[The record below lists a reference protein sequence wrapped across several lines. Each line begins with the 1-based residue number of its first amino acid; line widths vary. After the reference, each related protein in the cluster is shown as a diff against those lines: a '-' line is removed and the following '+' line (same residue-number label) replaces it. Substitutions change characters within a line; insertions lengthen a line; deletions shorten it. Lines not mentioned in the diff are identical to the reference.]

1 MGGETDNRNG
11 KKVEARE
18 RRPDFVYVYR
28 ELLYCYGRM
37 IGTRGIAV
45 WSYVK
50 IHQYGGEVWKELVG
64 YAWTSQ
70 SRMCADLG
78 LKDART
84 IRGVIQT
91 LEQAGLLTRVKAADL
106 FGTDDL
112 IRLRQQAQG
121 GERLYL
127 QPASILLVAHDPL
140 PREEFVRWNAG
151 RECATCGHARG
162 CKAFHEYTRQE
173 TPGQKSAS
181 SESGAFFAP
190 LASAGGPSGAFFAPP
205 SAEATAQGGA
215 FFAPNPW
222 KEGKEKERKTT
233 TGAAAVVLVDPS
245 AEEDMGQPVAPSQE
259 HLNNPADLLA
269 VLDHFAD
276 RVAERWPTATDR
288 QGQPLARVVRD
299 RYEGPR
305 ALLTAAVS
313 PAAVSRAPAEL
324 VEELSILACVLRF
337 HGPTALER
345 AVDRALAQSGKGP
358 ARRLAYI
365 WPEVPGAR
373 QVRAALNC
381 NLREG
386 GRLPDGGGY
395 RDARRL
401 LILLN
406 RFDVGPPLLQRFVQL
421 CGEVGIGAVRSAL
434 GRALQDGRPFVAL
447 AYLREAVRRQREAGG
462 TGREIAPDGPGQP
475 AGPPA
480 AAPAGPTPAG
490 AGGAGVPGKT
500 PMGGPLDGLAASGG
514 PDREPTAPPGNGDG
528 AGMETPAAAP
538 SPADLIILPGVA
550 ESAGETVVPP
560 GTPLD
565 GEPSCRAWTGG
576 RLPERE
582 LVRYWLREYGIV
594 GPPLE
599 ELPGRVRLAQVRAW
613 MLYLDHQEKLD
624 DTKRRGILVNRLR
637 AGDEP
642 PRQYRWW
649 ALLLPPVDPIEEI
662 MLEEDYEERRYGG
675 SRWWS
680 EDVLEV
686 VGEERAE
693 RWLEAR
699 EKRPR

>member
-1 MGGETDNRNG
+1 MVGEVDNRNG

-28 ELLYCYGRM
+28 ELLYCYGRT

-50 IHQYGGEVWKELVG
+50 IHQYGGEIWKELVG

-70 SRMCADLG
+70 TRMCADLG
-78 LKDART
+78 LKDTRT

-91 LEQAGLLTRVKAADL
+91 LEQVGLLTRVKAADL

-121 GERLYL
+121 GEKLYL

-140 PREEFVRWNAG
+140 PREEFVRRNAG
-151 RECATCGHARG
+151 RECAACGHARG
-162 CKAFHEYTRQE
+162 CKAFQEYTRQE

-205 SAEATAQGGA
+205 SAGPTAQGGT

-222 KEGKEKERKTT
+222 KESTERERKTT
-233 TGAAAVVLVDPS
+233 TGAAAVVFVDPPRG
-245 AEEDMGQPVAPSQE
+245 EDTAPAVAPYQE
-259 HLNNPADLLA
+259 HMNNAADLLA
-269 VLDHFAD
+269 VLDHFIG
-276 RVAERWPTATDR
+276 RVAERWPNVTDR

-305 ALLTAAVS
+305 ALLSAAVP
-313 PAAVSRAPAEL
+313 PAAVSRAPSEL

-337 HGPTALER
+337 HGPTSLER

-358 ARRLAYI
+358 ARRLAYV

-373 QVRAALNC
+373 QVRAALNG

-401 LILLN
+401 FILLN
-406 RFDVGPPLLQRFVQL
+406 RFDVGPPLLQQFVQL
-421 CGEVGIGAVRSAL
+421 CGEAGIGSVRAAL

-462 TGREIAPDGPGQP
+462 TGRETAPDGPGQRP
-475 AGPPA
+475 GLPA
-480 AAPAGPTPAG
+480 ADPAGPTPAG
-490 AGGAGVPGKT
+490 AGGEDLPSET
-500 PMGGPLDGLAASGG
+500 PPGGPLDGLAASGV
-514 PDREPTAPPGNGDG
+514 PDHEPAAPPGNGDG
-528 AGMETPAAAP
+528 AGPEAPAADS
-538 SPADLIILPGVA
+538 SPADLIILPAVA
-550 ESAGETVVPP
+550 ESGGEAVVP

-565 GEPSCRAWTGG
+565 GAEPSRRTWAGS
-576 RLPERE
+576 LPERE

-599 ELPGRVRLAQVRAW
+599 ELPGRVSLAQVRAW
-613 MLYLDHQEKLD
+613 MLYLEHQERLND
-624 DTKRRGILVNRLR
+624 AVRRGTLVNRLR

-642 PRQYRWW
+642 PRKYRWW
-649 ALLLPPVDPIEEI
+649 AVLLPPVDPIEES
-662 MLEEDYEERRYGG
+662 MLEDEYQERRWGG
-675 SRWWS
+675 GWWS